1 MLQKSGFVSGLVVI
15 ACLAKFLFKKPLINI
30 VIISV
35 WRFIFY
41 AWVVCQRWKKKISP
55 AALQQ
60 QTRFFVYHRQTQER
74 INMLW
79 NAGQFSL
86 LFWKIYSWLSKQIA
100 LTGSCRF
107 TTTESQYYSLCYT
120 ALLYRKIFIPLNLY
134 IRQILS
140 YLKQNE
146 SYLFETIF
154 DLLLLSISL
163 SRRSVVQKCQ
173 LSLCLL
179 PWTVLALN
187 GFSHS

>member
-1 MLQKSGFVSGLVVI
+1 MKE
-15 ACLAKFLFKKPLINI
+15 KNI
-30 VIISV
+30 CNRIT
-35 WRFIFY
+35 
-41 AWVVCQRWKKKISP
+41 AADKI
-55 AALQQ
+55 
-60 QTRFFVYHRQTQER
+60 FVYHRQTQER

-120 ALLYRKIFIPLNLY
+120 APLYRKIFIPLNLY

-154 DLLLLSISL
+154 GLLPLSISL
-163 SRRSVVQKCQ
+163 NRRSVVQKCQ
-173 LSLCLL
+173 LSLSVL
-179 PWTVLALN
+179 PWTLLALN
-187 GFSHS
+187 GLIFILGTWIFQVKGTRVFYFLRKQHMFCMFVLCIHSLWLL